1 MRYFLI
7 SKIVFLVSI
16 KWFFD
21 IRNSISW
28 YHPFSDLS
36 IKCRT
41 FKNHFWYPKLDFLI
55 SENDSL
61 TSDIQSD
68 FYIINCWYQKFF
80 FRYQK
85 IEFRTDQKIIK
96 PIWWYQELFFDM
108 KKNIFWII
116 DIKNLFFD
124 IIKYMFKNIK
134 KNGTLYFTFSPSQ
147 VKYWLYT

>member
-1 MRYFLI
+1 MRHFLI

-21 IRNSISW
+21 IRNSIPW

-41 FKNHFWYPKLDFLI
+41 LKNHFWYPKLDFLI

-108 KKNIFWII
+108 KKIFFELSISKI
-116 DIKNLFFD
+116 YFLISEN
-124 IIKYMFKNIK
+124 
-134 KNGTLYFTFSPSQ
+134 TLEIGASYCWS
-147 VKYWLYT
+147 

>member
-41 FKNHFWYPKLDFLI
+41 LKNHFWYPKLDLLI

-108 KKNIFWII
+108 KKIFFELLYLLTWCLVAI
-116 DIKNLFFD
+116 LF
-124 IIKYMFKNIK
+124 KTSKLVNSIK
-134 KNGTLYFTFSPSQ
+134 KKHINTSCFKVEYST
-147 VKYWLYT
+147 V

>member
-41 FKNHFWYPKLDFLI
+41 LKNHFWYPKLDLLI

-68 FYIINCWYQKFF
+68 FYIINCWYQKKFLDIKKLNFEQIKKLLNRFGDIKNYFF
-80 FRYQK
+80 
-85 IEFRTDQKIIK
+85 
-96 PIWWYQELFFDM
+96 IW
-108 KKNIFWII
+108 KNIFWII

-124 IIKYMFKNIK
+124 IRKHMFKNIK